1 MSSNPAKKS
10 AATSQEL
17 HPLLQER
24 LSPRAFDSS
33 HRITDDELSAI
44 LEAGRW
50 SPSSSNFQPWRFIVG
65 KKGGANFDLIS
76 KTLQGSNQQ
85 WAPNA
90 SAYIVL
96 SAVMVNDNG
105 TSRLVS
111 LYDSGIAS
119 AFMTMESNHRGYAV
133 HQVGGFDK
141 HQMKNVFNL
150 SPEIEPIAILVIG
163 KQANPESLTDES
175 LKARETS
182 TRARKEISELIIARD

>member
-1 MSSNPAKKS
+1 MSSNPVKKS
-10 AATSQEL
+10 ATTSQEL

-24 LSPRAFDSS
+24 WSPRAFDSS
-33 HRITDDELSAI
+33 HRITDDELNAV

-65 KKGGANFDLIS
+65 KKDGANFDLIS
-76 KTLQGSNQQ
+76 KTLQGANQQ

-105 TSRLVS
+105 TARPVS

-119 AFMTMESNHRGYAV
+119 AFMTMEANHRGYAV

-141 HQMKNVFNL
+141 EQMKKVFNL
-150 SPEIEPIAILVIG
+150 ANEVEPIAILVIG
-163 KQANPESLTDES
+163 KQANVESLTDES

-182 TRARKEISELIIARD
+182 TRARKEISELIITRD